1 MIYRTIAPFTTHFD
15 GSGVKAL
22 LKARANAHAFHA
34 RARFYGGTSIAL
46 IPITPG
52 GTMTRLEKK
61 LCGAM
66 DGLIVDMIK
75 LEPRLKKPL
84 KRIQTVLQEM
94 TS

>member
-1 MIYRTIAPFTTHFD
+1 MAPFTTHFD
-15 GSGVKAL
+15 GSSVKPP
-22 LKARANAHAFHA
+22 LKAQAGACTSRA

-52 GTMTRLEKK
+52 GIMTRLEKK

-84 KRIQTVLQEM
+84 KRIQSVLQEIA
-94 TS
+94 S